1 MTETASPRILPGNRP
16 AVAVMLAVIMA
27 AAAACASASSSR
39 DVNPS
44 AAPIQSSESGS
55 SAASSPPSST
65 TPSQA
70 SASGTALPFVVPALG
85 RDTLGLVVA
94 TDGLRVRSLPTVGDD
109 SEQREPLLPEGM
121 RFYTV
126 DGPVTADGYGWY
138 QVQPYGGEKMFPF
151 GWIAAGGRDG
161 EPWIEHLRLGC
172 DTVAPS
178 PEGLASGEPLEHLYC
193 SLAGDS
199 PRTSPPGP
207 DIEVEGDVY
216 CTMADDHWG
225 FLSGPEWIDQRGYC
239 ELRTNV
245 GSVRLSG
252 QPMMS
257 VLGPG
262 SPVEGRYAIV
272 GHLDDPGARDCSD
285 EGFEGSDQDPAEVV
299 LLCRTFIVV
308 TEATPVQ
315 GD

>member
-1 MTETASPRILPGNRP
+1 MTETASPRIVIGERL
-16 AVAVMLAVIMA
+16 AVAVMLAVTLA
-27 AAAACASASSSR
+27 ALAACASASSGR
-39 DVNPS
+39 DARSTPT
-44 AAPIQSSESGS
+44 AGQSSSSGS
-55 SAASSPPSST
+55 LAASSPALST
-65 TPSQA
+65 TPSHA
-70 SASGTALPFVVPALG
+70 SASGTALPFVVPGLG
-85 RDTLGLVVA
+85 RETLGVVVA
-94 TDGLRVRSLPTVGDD
+94 TDGLRVRTLPTVGDD
-109 SEQREPLLPEGM
+109 SERLEPLLPEGV
-121 RFYTV
+121 RFYAV
-126 DGPVTADGYGWY
+126 DGPVTADGYAWY
-138 QVQPYGGEKMFPF
+138 QVQPYAGEQMLPF

-161 EPWIEHLRLGC
+161 EPWIEQLPLGC

-178 PEGLASGEPLEHLYC
+178 PEGLASGEPLEQLYC

-216 CTMADDHWG
+216 CTFADDHWG

-272 GHLDDPGARDCSD
+272 GHLDDPDARDCTD

-315 GD
+315 RE